1 MANVL
6 YEIKDEIAFVTIN
19 RPKALNALNEDVIK
33 ELNVIVDDI
42 SARKDIKVMILTGA
56 GDKSFVAG
64 ADITAMQFMSV
75 PQARAFSLFAQK
87 VFSKIER
94 MPQVAIAAV
103 NGFALGGG
111 CEIAMCCDIRYA
123 ADTASFGQPETGL
136 GIIPGFAGT
145 QRLPRLV
152 GKAIAKEMIF
162 SCDIIKADEAHRIGL
177 VNKVV
182 PAAELM
188 EFAVK
193 RAKTIMSKSSF
204 ANSIAKAVINEGMDV
219 DAETS
224 YKIEADGFGICFAS
238 PDQREGMT
246 AFVEKRKPNL
256 TDF

>member
-1 MANVL
+1 MENVL
-6 YEIKDEIAFVTIN
+6 CKIEDEIAIVTIN
-19 RPKALNALNEDVIK
+19 RPKALNALNEDVVK
-33 ELNVIVDDI
+33 ELDVIISDI
-42 SARKDIKVMILTGA
+42 ESRKDVKVVIITGA

-64 ADITAMQFMSV
+64 ADIVSMHHMTVAE
-75 PQARAFSLFAQK
+75 ARKWSLDTQK
-87 VFSKIER
+87 IFSKIER
-94 MPQVAIAAV
+94 MPQIAIAAV

-111 CEIAMCCDIRYA
+111 NELAMCCDIRYA

-152 GKAIAKEMIF
+152 GRGIAKELIYT
-162 SCDIIKADEAHRIGL
+162 CDIIKADEAYRIGL

-188 EFAVK
+188 EYTMK
-193 RAKTIMSKSSF
+193 RAKLIKSKGMF

-219 DAETS
+219 DAETG
-224 YKIEADGFGICFAS
+224 YKIEADGFGICFSS
-238 PDQREGMT
+238 PDQVEGMG
-246 AFVEKRKPNL
+246 AFIEKRKPNL